1 MSKATWPRDEVAWL
15 AAHLSEGLPP
25 VVYGTHGMGGYAASP
40 GPRSLRMIAE
50 PDEPTVEEIAHAA
63 NSGFVPLKHRAAYAK
78 ALAEKHAELVAAGRQ
93 ISQREGQSEA
103 TLMAL
108 TNITRIGTGR

>member
-1 MSKATWPRDEVAWL
+1 MEGEVTNPPGK
-15 AAHLSEGLPP
+15 ELPP
-25 VVYGTHGMGGYAASP
+25 ESPYGRDFGIGVFGADQGPKGPKSP
-40 GPRSLRMIAE
+40 RPIAE